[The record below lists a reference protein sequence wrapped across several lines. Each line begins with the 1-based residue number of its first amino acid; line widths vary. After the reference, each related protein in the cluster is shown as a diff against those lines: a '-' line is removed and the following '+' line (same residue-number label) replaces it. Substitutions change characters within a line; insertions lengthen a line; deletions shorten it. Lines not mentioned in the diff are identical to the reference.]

1 MADTGTDAGAGSIPP
16 EELARVR
23 RRTIWVLSIGQV
35 LGGIAFGATISL
47 GAVLAAE
54 ISGDEAFSGLAT
66 AFITLGAA
74 ALAVPLAAFARRR
87 GRRISL
93 ASGMLLAL
101 AGVAVVVLA
110 AAVVSFPLLLLAFA
124 LIGAGQ
130 AANLQTRFAAAD
142 LATDA
147 SRGRDLSIVVWATT
161 IGAVLGPNLVGPG
174 EIVGEAIGMPPLTG
188 PYVFAVV
195 AQLAAIAVYL
205 IGLRPDPLLLAQ
217 RIARAVANGAN
228 AIARAD
234 RPLAARYAIIAIAGA
249 HGVMVAVM
257 AMTPVHLLHHGA
269 SLTII
274 GLTISL
280 HVAGMF
286 ALSPVFGILADRV
299 GRVATILLGQVL
311 LAASLVLA
319 AIGQDSATTVT
330 VALVLLGLGWS
341 ASTVSGSAL
350 LTESSSEALRTR
362 RQGRSDLIMNLVA
375 AVGAIL
381 AGIILGQIGY
391 GGLALCALS
400 IVVVVTG
407 LSFLGKSAKPQ
418 PAEISASK
426 PPAHRPRPARR

>member
-1 MADTGTDAGAGSIPP
+1 MPDTTPDAASWSISSD
-16 EELARVR
+16 ELTRVR

-74 ALAVPLAAFARRR
+74 ALAVPLAALAQGR
-87 GRRISL
+87 GRRIAL
-93 ASGMLLAL
+93 ASGMALAL
-101 AGVAVVVLA
+101 LGVAVVIVSA
-110 AAVVSFPLLLLAFA
+110 AIVSFPLLLLAFA

-174 EIVGEAIGMPPLTG
+174 EILGEAIGMPPLTG
-188 PYVFAVV
+188 PYVFTVV
-195 AQLAAIAVYL
+195 AQLAAIALYV
-205 IGLRPDPLLLAQ
+205 IALRPDPLLLAQ
-217 RIARAVANGAN
+217 RVANAARGAAT

-234 RPLAARYAIIAIAGA
+234 RPVAARYAIIAIAGA

-269 SLTII
+269 TLTII

-280 HVAGMF
+280 HIAGMF
-286 ALSPVFGILADRV
+286 ALSPVFGILADRM
-299 GRVATILLGQVL
+299 GRVATILLGQAL
-311 LAASLVLA
+311 LAASLVIA
-319 AIGQDSATTVT
+319 AIGQESASAVT
-330 VALVLLGLGWS
+330 VALILLGLGWS
-341 ASTVSGSAL
+341 AATVSGSAL

-375 AVGAIL
+375 ATGAIL
-381 AGIILGQIGY
+381 AGVVLGQIGY
-391 GGLALCALS
+391 GGLALCALV
-400 IVVVVTG
+400 IVAVVTA
-407 LSFLGKSAKPQ
+407 LAFLGRTGPV
-418 PAEISASK
+418 AEVA
-426 PPAHRPRPARR
+426 PEPARG

>member
-1 MADTGTDAGAGSIPP
+1 MPDKDAAAGDIAPD
-16 EELARVR
+16 EVGRVR
-23 RRTIWVLSIGQV
+23 RRTLWVLSIGQV

-101 AGVAVVVLA
+101 AGVFVVVVA
-110 AAVVSFPLLLLAFA
+110 AAIGSFPLLLFAFA

-174 EIVGEAIGMPPLTG
+174 EFLGQAVGMPPLTG
-188 PYVFAVV
+188 PYLFAVV
-195 AQLAAIAVYL
+195 AQVAAIAVYL
-205 IGLRPDPLLLAQ
+205 VGLRPDPLLLAQ
-217 RIARAVANGAN
+217 RVARALAGGAT
-228 AIARAD
+228 AIARTD
-234 RPLAARYAIIAIAGA
+234 RPVAARYAIIAIAGA

-311 LAASLVLA
+311 LAASLVTA
-319 AIGQDSATTVT
+319 AIGQDSASAVT
-330 VALVLLGLGWS
+330 VGLVLLGLGWS
-341 ASTVSGSAL
+341 ASTVSGAAL

-375 AVGAIL
+375 ATGAIL
-381 AGIILGQIGY
+381 AGLLLGWIGY
-391 GGLALCALS
+391 GGLALCALV
-400 IVVVVTG
+400 IVAVVTA
-407 LSFLGKSAKPQ
+407 LSFLGRA
-418 PAEISASK
+418 
-426 PPAHRPRPARR
+426 PRVVAMPERVSG

>member
-1 MADTGTDAGAGSIPP
+1 MRDTETDAASGEVSPD
-16 EELARVR
+16 ELSRVR
-23 RRTIWVLSIGQV
+23 RRTIWVLSVGQV

-74 ALAVPLAAFARRR
+74 ALAVPLAAFASRR

-101 AGVAVVVLA
+101 AGVAVVVVA

-174 EIVGEAIGMPPLTG
+174 EILGQAIGMPPLTG
-188 PYVFAVV
+188 PYIFAVF
-195 AQLAAIAVYL
+195 AQLAAIAVYV

-217 RIARAVANGAN
+217 RVARAVAHGAN

-299 GRVATILLGQVL
+299 GRVTTILLGQAL
-311 LAASLVLA
+311 LAASLVIA
-319 AIGQDSATTVT
+319 AIGQDSASAVT

-341 ASTVSGSAL
+341 AATVSGSAL
-350 LTESSSEALRTR
+350 LTESSSEVLRTR

-375 AVGAIL
+375 ATGAIL
-381 AGIILGQIGY
+381 AGVVLGWIGY
-391 GGLALCALS
+391 GGLALCALV
-400 IVVVVTG
+400 IVAVVTT
-407 LSFLGKSAKPQ
+407 LAFLGRSGRAVEGAPE
-418 PAEISASK
+418 PASG
-426 PPAHRPRPARR
+426 